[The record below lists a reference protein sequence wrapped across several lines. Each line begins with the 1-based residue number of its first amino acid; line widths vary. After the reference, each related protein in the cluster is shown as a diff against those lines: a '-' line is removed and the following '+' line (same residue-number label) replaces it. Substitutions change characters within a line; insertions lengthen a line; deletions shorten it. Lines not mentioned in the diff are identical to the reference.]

1 MQRRTFCQVVGQ
13 ACVAAYI
20 GPVGVGASTDNKGRP
35 SAASQTLRADQKPVD
50 EASDWAT
57 ISTLLEDA
65 SSTYHEPWDDATNRT
80 LMKGAYLGN
89 GDLGTHLGGSRHS
102 LIYYLGKN
110 GFHAGNDT
118 VGFRAGDDSA
128 PGPYKQHI
136 LNLARLTI
144 EAAVEIEQAA
154 PVKAGVPMDYSVT
167 QDLKNAEIRTEC
179 SMAGAPVTTRAY
191 LSPSSNVLVLELST
205 SGGKD
210 LRLQAALSVI
220 GNASVALRAGMA
232 GPII

>member
-1 MQRRTFCQVVGQ
+1 MPMHRRTFCQVVGQ
-13 ACVAAYI
+13 ASVAAYI
-20 GPVGVGASTDNKGRP
+20 GPVGVGASTDDKGRQ
-35 SAASQTLRADQKPVD
+35 SAASQTLRAGQEPDG
-50 EASDWAT
+50 ESSDWAT

-89 GDLGTHLGGSRHS
+89 GDLGAHLGGSRHS

-110 GFHAGNDT
+110 GFHAGNDS

-144 EAAVEIEQAA
+144 EAAAETA
-154 PVKAGVPMDYSVT
+154 KADVSSDYSVT

-179 SMAGAPVTTRAY
+179 SMAGTPVKTRAY
-191 LSPSSNVLVLELST
+191 LSPSSNVLVLELS
-205 SGGKD
+205 S
-210 LRLQAALSVI
+210 
-220 GNASVALRAGMA
+220 
-232 GPII
+232 PHF

>member
-1 MQRRTFCQVVGQ
+1 MVTWMPMHRRTFCQVVGQ

-20 GPVGVGASTDNKGRP
+20 GPTAVGANTDDTGRP
-35 SAASQTLRADQKPVD
+35 SAVPSRAPRADPQPGN

-89 GDLGTHLGGSRHS
+89 GDLGAHLGGSRHS

-154 PVKAGVPMDYSVT
+154 PVKADVPMDYSVT
-167 QDLKNAEIRTEC
+167 QDLKNAQIRTEC
-179 SMAGAPVTTRAY
+179 SMGGAPVTTRAY

-205 SGGKD
+205 SGEGSSP
-210 LRLQAALSVI
+210 A
-220 GNASVALRAGMA
+220 GRAFGHR
-232 GPII
+232 